1 MARRL
6 YDPEEVLD
14 ILVNDD
20 PESLL
25 EPICDGSDDDLGFSE
40 ESDNEQ
46 VSFYKS

>member
-14 ILVNDD
+14 ILVKDD

-25 EPICDGSDDDLGFSE
+25 EPICDDDVGFSE
-40 ESDNEQ
+40 ESDNE
-46 VSFYKS
+46 